1 MDTKLLPKALDR
13 PSSAKLLDIGAIA
26 SPIAIIA
33 ITKISAFFKVVPVI
47 FSIEAPDIR
56 KIRS

>member
-1 MDTKLLPKALDR
+1 MDTELCPKALAR
-13 PSSAKLLDIGAIA
+13 LCSAKLLDIGAIA